1 MTIKDVAKQAGV
13 SVSTVSRVVN
23 KGDEKSASK
32 ETRRKIW
39 DAVNALGYTPNVHAR
54 QLKSGQNALSKKTA
68 KEIACVSGRSGDS
81 LINPFFS
88 ALMHAVEKA
97 AYEKGY
103 FLRFSSSTAPA
114 DYGNESN
121 TADSVI
127 ILGKTDAATLKK
139 LQSSYRHILY
149 TGLQDLPLD
158 IDQVISS
165 GYQAA
170 EKAVQYLLDLGHKK
184 ICYIGETTNEQRY
197 LAYQD
202 TMARAGLNVSKQD
215 TASTD
220 FTPGKGYEAVHQ
232 LFEQNADF
240 TAIFCSNDALAIGA
254 LKALKDRRLK
264 VPEDVSLISIDDIE
278 TVRYLSPMLT
288 TVRIPIQEMGAMAV
302 KILIDRIE
310 GGHQSPVKVNL
321 PNLVVCRDSCGTCS
335 RKNR

>member
-1 MTIKDVAKQAGV
+1 MTIKDVARQAGV

-23 KGDEKSASK
+23 KGDKKSASP

-39 DAVNALGYTPNVHAR
+39 DAVNALGYTPNLHAR
-54 QLKSGQNALSKKTA
+54 QLKAGQSTFSTVT
-68 KEIACVSGRSGDS
+68 KEIACVYGRTGDS

-88 ALMHAVEKA
+88 ALMQAVEKA
-97 AYEKGY
+97 AYDKGY
-103 FLRFSSSTAPA
+103 FLRFSSSIAPA
-114 DYGNESN
+114 EYDQKAN
-121 TADSVI
+121 TANSVI
-127 ILGKTDAATLKK
+127 ILGKTDTQTLKK

-170 EKAVQYLLDLGHKK
+170 EKAVQHLLDLGHKK

-197 LAYQD
+197 QAYQN
-202 TMARAGLNVSKQD
+202 TMANAGLNVSRQN

-220 FTPGKGYEAVHQ
+220 FTPGKGYEAVHR
-232 LFEQNADF
+232 LLEQNTDF

-254 LKALKDRRLK
+254 LKALKDRRMK

-278 TVRYLSPMLT
+278 TVRYLTPMLT

-321 PNLVVCRDSCGTCS
+321 PNTVICRDSCGRCS
-335 RKNR
+335 GRNR

>member
-1 MTIKDVAKQAGV
+1 MTIKDVARRAGV

-23 KGDEKSASK
+23 KGDEKSASP

-39 DAVNALGYTPNVHAR
+39 DAVNELGYTPNLHAR
-54 QLKSGQNALSKKTA
+54 QLKTGQAPLSKAA
-68 KEIACVSGRSGDS
+68 KEIACVYGRTGDS
-81 LINPFFS
+81 FVNPFFS
-88 ALMHAVEKA
+88 ALMQAGEKA

-114 DYGNESN
+114 DYDHKAN
-121 TADSVI
+121 TANSVI
-127 ILGKTDAATLKK
+127 ILGKTDTQTLKK
-139 LQSSYRHILY
+139 LQASYRHILY

-165 GYQAA
+165 GYHAA
-170 EKAVQYLLDLGHKK
+170 EKAIQYLLDLGHKK
-184 ICYIGETTNEQRY
+184 ICYIGETTKEQRF

-202 TMARAGLNVSKQD
+202 TMAKAGLSVSKQD

-220 FTPGKGYEAVHQ
+220 FSPGKGYEAVRQ
-232 LFEQNADF
+232 LFEQNTDF

-254 LKALKDRRLK
+254 LKALKDRRMK
-264 VPEDVSLISIDDIE
+264 VPDDISLISIDDIE

-288 TVRIPIQEMGAMAV
+288 TVRIPIQEMGSMAV

-321 PNLVVCRDSCGTCS
+321 PNMVIRRDSCGICRTS
-335 RKNR
+335 NR

>member
-1 MTIKDVAKQAGV
+1 MTIKDVAKLAGV

-23 KGDEKSASK
+23 KGDEKSASP

-39 DAVNALGYTPNVHAR
+39 DAVSTLGYTPNVHAR
-54 QLKSGQNALSKKTA
+54 QLKSGQELLPRIT
-68 KEIACVSGRSGDS
+68 KEIACVYGRTGDS
-81 LINPFFS
+81 FVNPFFS

-114 DYGNESN
+114 DYGNKQNSAN
-121 TADSVI
+121 SVI
-127 ILGKTDAATLKK
+127 ILGKTDTRTLNSLK
-139 LQSSYRHILY
+139 SSYRHILY
-149 TGLQDLPLD
+149 TGLQDLPLE

-184 ICYIGETTNEQRY
+184 ICYIGETTNEQRF
-197 LAYQD
+197 LAYQE
-202 TMARAGLNVSKQD
+202 TMAKAGLNISEQD

-220 FTPGKGYEAVHQ
+220 FSPGKGYEAVNQ
-232 LFEQNADF
+232 LFEQHTDF

-264 VPEDVSLISIDDIE
+264 VPDDISLISIDDIE
-278 TVRYLSPMLT
+278 TVSYLSPMLT

-302 KILIDRIE
+302 NILIDRIE

-321 PNLVVCRDSCGTCS
+321 PNTVIRRDSCGKC
-335 RKNR
+335 RN